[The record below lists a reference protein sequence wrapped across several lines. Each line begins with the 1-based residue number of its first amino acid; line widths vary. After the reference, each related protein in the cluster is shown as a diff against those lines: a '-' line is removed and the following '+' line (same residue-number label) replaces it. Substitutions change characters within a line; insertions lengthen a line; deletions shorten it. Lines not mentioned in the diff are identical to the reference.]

1 MSPVVLLGAGAAAAY
16 FLFFKKGSGIINESS
31 APKAQTSF
39 AKDPVTGALFG
50 AQAVGNGTADVFTQ
64 AGARVVRFDIQTKRE
79 IISPPGVDPTIKA
92 AAIRAF
98 GILPK
103 A

>member
-1 MSPVVLLGAGAAAAY
+1 MSPLVLALGAGAAAY
-16 FLFFKKGSGIINESS
+16 FLFFKKSGPPVAATS
-31 APKAQTSF
+31 AAQ
-39 AKDPVTGALFG
+39 DPVSKTTFV
-50 AQAVGNGTADVFTQ
+50 AQRIENGMVDVFTMQ
-64 AGARVVRFDIQTKRE
+64 GARVVRFDPSTKRE
-79 IISPPGVDPTIKA
+79 IISPAGVDPTIKA